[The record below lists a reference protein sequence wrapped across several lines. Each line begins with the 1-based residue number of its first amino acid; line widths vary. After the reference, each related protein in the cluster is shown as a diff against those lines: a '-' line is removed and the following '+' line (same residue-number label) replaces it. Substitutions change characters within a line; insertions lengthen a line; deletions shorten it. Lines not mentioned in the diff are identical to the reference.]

1 MSAGYGAP
9 VPRLRRSDLSTPGL
23 TRRRR
28 GRGFSYADADGSPLR
43 DAETLDRITALA
55 IPPVWRDVWISPW
68 PGGHIQAVGTDAAG
82 RRQYRYHDAWR
93 VRRDREKHERVLEL
107 AHRLPA
113 VRETVTEHLQ
123 GRGLTRER
131 VLACAVRLLDLGF
144 FRVGG
149 EEYAE
154 ENGTY
159 GLATL
164 RRDHVRLVG
173 GGITFEYEAKGSKH
187 RVQAVVD
194 DGVRKVIRALLHRR
208 DPGAELL
215 AYRMGREWR
224 DVRSDD
230 INAYLR
236 EVAGDDIS
244 AKDFRTWHATVL
256 CTVALARAQAT
267 ASASARKRTV
277 AGAVRDVSEA
287 LGNTPA
293 VCRKSYID
301 PRIIDL
307 YDDGSLAAV
316 SLRTPSGMSLEQ
328 LSCRPDVE
336 RAVIDLLS
344 P

>member
-1 MSAGYGAP
+1 M
-9 VPRLRRSDLSTPGL
+9 PRLRRSVLTEPGL

-28 GRGFSYADADGSPLR
+28 GRGFSYADVDGAPVR
-43 DAETLDRITALA
+43 DTETLDRISQLV
-55 IPPVWRDVWISPW
+55 IPPAWKDVWISPW
-68 PGGHIQAVGTDAAG
+68 PHGHIQAVGTDAAG

-93 VRRDREKHERVLEL
+93 VRRDREKHKRVLEL

-113 VRETVTEHLQ
+113 VRETVTEHLA

-164 RRDHVRLVG
+164 RRDHVRLVRAA
-173 GGITFEYEAKGSKH
+173 ITFEYEAKGSQH
-187 RVQAVVD
+187 RVHAVVD
-194 DGVRKVIRALLHRR
+194 HDVRKVIQALLRRR
-208 DPGAELL
+208 DPGEELL
-215 AYRMGREWR
+215 AHRAGREWR

-236 EVAGDDIS
+236 EVAGEDIT

-256 CTVALARAQAT
+256 CTVALARARAT
-267 ASASARKRTV
+267 SSASGRKRTV
-277 AGAVRDVSEA
+277 AGAVRDVAEA

-316 SLRTPSGMSLEQ
+316 SLTTPADMSLEQ
-328 LSCRPDVE
+328 LAARPDVE
-336 RAVIDLLS
+336 QAVIELLAPQDS
-344 P
+344 

>member
-1 MSAGYGAP
+1 M
-9 VPRLRRSDLSTPGL
+9 PRLRRSDLSTPGF

-28 GRGFSYADADGSPLR
+28 GRGFSYADIDGSPLH
-43 DAETLDRITALA
+43 DADTLERIRALA
-55 IPPVWRDVWISPW
+55 IPPAWKDVWISPW

-93 VRRDREKHERVLEL
+93 LRRDRLKHERVLEL
-107 AHRLPA
+107 AQRLPA
-113 VRETVTEHLQ
+113 VRETVTEHLAGQ
-123 GRGLTRER
+123 GLSRER
-131 VLACAVRLLDLGF
+131 VLAAAVRLLDLGF

-164 RRDHVRLVG
+164 RRDHVELTR
-173 GGITFEYEAKGSKH
+173 GGITFDYEAKGRQH
-187 RVQAVVD
+187 RVHAVVD
-194 DGVRKVIRALLHRR
+194 PDVRKVVQALLRRR
-208 DPGAELL
+208 DPGPELL
-215 AYRMGREWR
+215 AYHVGREWR
-224 DVRSDD
+224 DVRSVD

-236 EVAGDDIS
+236 EVAGEDMT

-256 CTVALARAQAT
+256 CTVALARARAT
-267 ASASARKRTV
+267 SSPSGRKRAV
-277 AGAVRDVSEA
+277 AGAVRGVAEA

-316 SLRTPSGMSLEQ
+316 SLTTPADMSLEQ
-328 LSCRPDVE
+328 LAARPDVE
-336 RAVIDLLS
+336 RVVIELLS
-344 P
+344 PG

>member
-1 MSAGYGAP
+1 M
-9 VPRLRRSDLSTPGL
+9 PRLRRSDVSTPGF

-28 GRGFSYADADGSPLR
+28 GRGFSYADIDGSPLH
-43 DAETLDRITALA
+43 DADTLERIRALA
-55 IPPVWRDVWISPW
+55 IPPAWKDVWISPW

-93 VRRDREKHERVLEL
+93 LRRDRLKHERVLEL
-107 AHRLPA
+107 AQRLPA
-113 VRETVTEHLQ
+113 VRETVTEHLAGQ
-123 GRGLTRER
+123 GLTRER
-131 VLACAVRLLDLGF
+131 VLAAAVRLLDLGF

-164 RRDHVRLVG
+164 RRDHVELTR
-173 GGITFEYEAKGSKH
+173 GGITFDYEAKGSQH
-187 RVQAVVD
+187 RVHAVVD
-194 DGVRKVIRALLHRR
+194 PDVRKVVQALLRRR
-208 DPGAELL
+208 DPGPELL
-215 AYRMGREWR
+215 AYHVGREWR
-224 DVRSDD
+224 DVRSVD

-236 EVAGDDIS
+236 EVAGEDMT

-256 CTVALARAQAT
+256 CTVALARARAT
-267 ASASARKRTV
+267 SSPSGRKRAV
-277 AGAVRDVSEA
+277 AGAVRGVAEA

-307 YDDGSLAAV
+307 YDDGSLTAV
-316 SLRTPSGMSLEQ
+316 SLTTPADMSLEQ
-328 LSCRPDVE
+328 LAARPDVE
-336 RAVIDLLS
+336 RVVIELLS
-344 P
+344 PG

>member
-1 MSAGYGAP
+1 
-9 VPRLRRSDLSTPGL
+9 L
-23 TRRRR
+23 
-28 GRGFSYADADGSPLR
+28 
-43 DAETLDRITALA
+43 ERISQLA
-55 IPPVWRDVWISPW
+55 IPPAWTDVWISPS

-93 VRRDREKHERVLEL
+93 ARRDREKHERVLEL

-113 VRETVTEHLQ
+113 VRETVSEHLA
-123 GRGLTRER
+123 GRGLTRQR

-164 RRDHVRLVG
+164 RREHVRLAR
-173 GGITFEYEAKGSKH
+173 GGITFEYEAKGSQH

-194 DGVRKVIRALLHRR
+194 AEVRKVIHALLRR
-208 DPGAELL
+208 GDPGAELL
-215 AYRMGREWR
+215 AFRDGKLWR

-236 EVAGDDIS
+236 EVAGADMS

-256 CTVALARAQAT
+256 CTVALARAKAIT
-267 ASASARKRTV
+267 SVSGRKRTV
-277 AGAVRDVSEA
+277 AGAVREVSEA
-287 LGNTPA
+287 LGNTAA

-316 SLRTPSGMSLEQ
+316 SLTTPPDMSLAQ
-328 LSCRPDVE
+328 LAARPDVE
-336 RAVIDLLS
+336 EAVITLLT
-344 P
+344 PGDR

>member
-1 MSAGYGAP
+1 M
-9 VPRLRRSDLSTPGL
+9 
-23 TRRRR
+23 
-28 GRGFSYADADGSPLR
+28 R
-43 DAETLDRITALA
+43 DAETLERIRELA
-55 IPPVWRDVWISPW
+55 IPPAWREVWISPW

-82 RRQYRYHDAWR
+82 RRQYRYHDTWR
-93 VRRDREKHERVLEL
+93 VQRDRKKHERVVEL

-113 VRETVTEHLQ
+113 VRETVTDHIA
-123 GRGLTRER
+123 GRGLTKER

-144 FRVGG
+144 FRIGG

-164 RRDHVRLVG
+164 RRDHVRLSR
-173 GGITFEYEAKGSKH
+173 GGITFEYEAKGSQQ
-187 RVQAVVD
+187 RVLAVVD
-194 DGVRKVIRALLHRR
+194 DDVRTVIRGLLHRN
-208 DPGAELL
+208 DPGEELL
-215 AYRMGREWR
+215 AYRVGREWR
-224 DVRSDD
+224 NVRSDD

-236 EVAGDDIS
+236 DVAGDDIS

-256 CTVALARAQAT
+256 CTVALASAKAT
-267 ASASARKRTV
+267 SSASGRKRAV
-277 AGAVRDVSEA
+277 AGAVRGVAEA

-316 SLRTPSGMSLEQ
+316 SLTTPPELSLEQ
-328 LSCRPDVE
+328 LAARPDVE
-336 RAVIDLLS
+336 QAVITLLTPGS
-344 P
+344 G

>member
-1 MSAGYGAP
+1 
-9 VPRLRRSDLSTPGL
+9 VPRLRRSDLTWPGL

-28 GRGFSYADADGSPLR
+28 GRGFSYGDVDGSPLR
-43 DAETLDRITALA
+43 DTETLERIRELA
-55 IPPVWRDVWISPW
+55 IPPAWKDVWISPW
-68 PGGHIQAVGTDAAG
+68 PNGHIQAVGTDDAG

-93 VRRDREKHERVLEL
+93 IRRDRQKHERVLEL
-107 AHRLPA
+107 AQRLPA
-113 VRETVTEHLQ
+113 VRETVTEHLA
-123 GRGLTRER
+123 GRGLIRER

-164 RRDHVRLVG
+164 RRDHVTVTRAGLS
-173 GGITFEYEAKGSKH
+173 FDYEAKGSQQ
-187 RVQAVVD
+187 RTQAVVD
-194 DGVRKVIRALLHRR
+194 EEVRKIVQALLRR
-208 DPGAELL
+208 KDPGEELL
-215 AYRMGREWR
+215 AYRVGREWR

-236 EVAGDDIS
+236 SVAGDDIS

-256 CTVALARAQAT
+256 CTVALARSQPVN
-267 ASASARKRTV
+267 SAAGRKRAV
-277 AGAVRDVSEA
+277 AGAVREVADA

-293 VCRKSYID
+293 VCRNSYID

-316 SLRTPSGMSLEQ
+316 AVDVPADLGLEQ
-328 LSCRPDVE
+328 LAARSEVE
-336 RAVIDLLS
+336 QAVVNLLLPS
-344 P
+344 RR

>member
-1 MSAGYGAP
+1 M
-9 VPRLRRSDLSTPGL
+9 PRLRRSDLSTPGF

-28 GRGFSYADADGSPLR
+28 GRGFSYADIDGSPLH
-43 DAETLDRITALA
+43 DADTLERIRALA
-55 IPPVWRDVWISPW
+55 IPPAWKDVWISPW

-93 VRRDREKHERVLEL
+93 LRRDRLKHERVLEL
-107 AHRLPA
+107 AQRLPA
-113 VRETVTEHLQ
+113 VRETVTEHLAGQ
-123 GRGLTRER
+123 GLTRAR
-131 VLACAVRLLDLGF
+131 VLAAAVRLLDLGF

-164 RRDHVRLVG
+164 RRDHVELTR
-173 GGITFEYEAKGSKH
+173 GGITFDYEAKGSQH
-187 RVQAVVD
+187 RVHAVVD
-194 DGVRKVIRALLHRR
+194 DDVRKVVAALLRRR
-208 DPGAELL
+208 DPGPELL
-215 AYRMGREWR
+215 AFRVGREWH
-224 DVRSDD
+224 DVRSID
-230 INAYLR
+230 INGYLR
-236 EVAGDDIS
+236 EVAGEDMT

-256 CTVALARAQAT
+256 CTVALARARAT
-267 ASASARKRTV
+267 SSASGRKRAV
-277 AGAVRDVSEA
+277 AGAVRGVAEA

-316 SLRTPSGMSLEQ
+316 SLTTPPDMGLEQ
-328 LSCRPDVE
+328 LAARPDVE
-336 RAVIDLLS
+336 RAVIELLA
-344 P
+344 PG

>member
-1 MSAGYGAP
+1 M
-9 VPRLRRSDLSTPGL
+9 PRLRRSDLSTPGF

-28 GRGFSYADADGSPLR
+28 GRGFSYADIDGSPLH
-43 DAETLDRITALA
+43 DADTLERIRALA
-55 IPPVWRDVWISPW
+55 IPPAWKDVWISPW

-93 VRRDREKHERVLEL
+93 LRRDRLKHERVLEL
-107 AHRLPA
+107 AQRLPA
-113 VRETVTEHLQ
+113 VRETVTEHLSGQ
-123 GRGLTRER
+123 GLTRER
-131 VLACAVRLLDLGF
+131 VLAAAVRLLDLGF

-164 RRDHVRLVG
+164 RRDHVELTR
-173 GGITFEYEAKGSKH
+173 GGITFHYEAKGSQH
-187 RVQAVVD
+187 RVHAVVD
-194 DGVRKVIRALLHRR
+194 PDVRKVVQALLRRR
-208 DPGAELL
+208 DPGPELL
-215 AYRMGREWR
+215 AYHVGREWR
-224 DVRSDD
+224 DVRSVD

-236 EVAGDDIS
+236 EVAGEDMT

-256 CTVALARAQAT
+256 CTVALARARAT
-267 ASASARKRTV
+267 SSPSDRKRAV
-277 AGAVRDVSEA
+277 AGAVRGVAEA

-307 YDDGSLAAV
+307 YDDGSLTAV
-316 SLRTPSGMSLEQ
+316 SLTTPADMSLEQ
-328 LSCRPDVE
+328 LAARPDVE
-336 RAVIDLLS
+336 RVVIELLS
-344 P
+344 PG